1 MAHYPVNHALRPAY
15 RVGTFLIGVYV
26 LVFGIIGVLRD
37 WGQPLFGRHGT
48 WVLGLRTNL
57 AFALLS
63 LVMGAAVA
71 GCAIAGRR
79 YGHFPLITLGWVFIA
94 GGLLNMVVLQTKA
107 NILNFSM
114 VNVIA
119 SLVFGLICVT
129 AGMYGLTGDDDAV
142 RSADDFRHGGRP
154 PAATSAR
161 GG

>member
-1 MAHYPVNHALRPAY
+1 MAHYPVNHALRPVY
-15 RVGTFLIGVYV
+15 RVATFLIGVYV
-26 LVFGIIGVLRD
+26 LIFGIIGVTRN
-37 WGQPLFGRHGT
+37 WGEPLFGRHGT

-79 YGHFPLITLGWVFIA
+79 YGHFPLIVLGWVFVA
-94 GGLLNMVVLQTKA
+94 GGLLNMLVLQTGA

-119 SLVFGLICVT
+119 SLIFGLICVT
-129 AGMYGLTGDDDAV
+129 AGMYGLTGDDDAA
-142 RSADDFRHGGRP
+142 RAADEYRRGGRP
-154 PAATSAR
+154 QAQTGAR